1 MGKSYQKEKLI
12 GRGTE
17 GRIFAYVSKR
27 AKNASLV
34 MRNTKDQQSLYDQKN
49 EEKFEEIESSIT
61 NG

>member
-1 MGKSYQKEKLI
+1 MGKSYQKGKSI

-17 GRIFAYVSKR
+17 GKIFSYISVR

-34 MRNTKDQQSLYDQKN
+34 MRNTNDQQSLYDQKN